1 MNIPNPP
8 PTHWFHRE
16 DETNDRD
23 FYALP
28 RFVAHIDQETID
40 ALRNYYR
47 NFLAGAQDVLDLMSS
62 WVSHYPAELTFQ
74 RVSGLGMNAEELAHN
89 PQLTDWRTHDLN
101 ANPYLPYND
110 NIYDRV
116 TIAVSI
122 QYLTHPV
129 EVLTDVSRVLR
140 PGGQICIAMSHR
152 LFPTKAIAAFTT
164 LTPQDRIH
172 LVMFYL
178 SESGLEDIACTDCSP
193 PGYDPLWIVTGTA

>member
-1 MNIPNPP
+1 MNIPSQPP
-8 PTHWFHRE
+8 AHWFRRE

-23 FYALP
+23 FYAAP

-40 ALRNYYR
+40 ALRDYYK
-47 NFLAGAQDVLDLMSS
+47 NFLAGARDVLDLMSS
-62 WVSHYPAELTFQ
+62 WISHYPAELTFQ

-89 PQLTDWRTHDLN
+89 PRLTDWQTQDLN
-101 ANPYLPYND
+101 ANPALPYGD
-110 NIYDRV
+110 NTYDRV

-140 PGGQICIAMSHR
+140 PGGQICIALSHR
-152 LFPTKAIAAFTT
+152 LFPTKAIAAFRA
-164 LTPQDRIH
+164 LAPQDRIR

-178 SESGLEDIACTDCSP
+178 AESGLEDIEYIDCSP
-193 PGYDPLWIVTGTA
+193 SGYDPLWIVTGTA